1 MMLTDRLHA
10 VLFTLLLLLCACFA
24 HSQSIAPF
32 MGLGN
37 AQFFD
42 NNGQALTAGVLY
54 SYQAGTTTQQAT
66 YTDATGLT
74 LNPNP
79 IPFGSGAR
87 VGIWLNA
94 SNYYKFVL
102 CLQNDGAYCA
112 ASDVLFSVDQV
123 PGSPRLVS
131 TGSVFTGT
139 FISGSTTPA
148 TSGILRLA
156 SGDAICWRNTANT
169 ANLCISK
176 DSNDIL
182 EWAGGTLKMP
192 EVACSGNSASFDYL
206 CADSSTHHWKFTGNA
221 SSETIVPGIAA
232 AGVAGDLVTLAANGI
247 DITDSGISS
256 TAPAFPL
263 VIINGVTYGS
273 FGTNSYV
280 NGSVTSGTFT
290 PGETVLQA
298 TSAATAT
305 LVSVSPSGPMWIVTA
320 SITGTPNSSS
330 VWTGQTSGATFTPSI
345 VPSYSAAPIAGQCQI
360 ALSATVAGWGSC
372 ASFNPPQRV
381 VLSSSVTLPT
391 NTQTIVLTETVTFPS
406 TAGTYRA
413 DIRYGAWITA
423 YYKTCAAEVIDTTNS
438 LAFALN
444 AQTTSSTDYGNA
456 YIALSGSEVSTNTYA
471 AGATATFTLQA
482 QCNGTVHASVHSEFF
497 TFSPAEAT
505 YLSVTPVLSN

>member
-1 MMLTDRLHA
+1 MKKSIVQTSY
-10 VLFTLLLLLCACFA
+10 LLLLALCASFSPA
-24 HSQSIAPF
+24 QTVAPF

-54 SYQAGTTTQQAT
+54 SYQAGTTTQAAT
-66 YTDATGLT
+66 YTDATGLI

-102 CLQNDGAYCA
+102 CLQNDGPYCA

-139 FISGSTTPA
+139 FISGSSTPA
-148 TSGILRLA
+148 STGILRLA
-156 SGDAICWRNTANT
+156 TGDAICWRNTANT

-192 EVACSGNSASFDYL
+192 EVACSGNGASFDYL

-221 SSETIVPGIAA
+221 SAQAIIPGIAA
-232 AGVAGDLVTLAANGI
+232 AGVAGDLVVLAANGI
-247 DITDSGISS
+247 DITDTGISS
-256 TAPAFPL
+256 TNPAFAS
-263 VIINGVTYGS
+263 VIINGVTYS
-273 FGTNSYV
+273 A
-280 NGSVTSGTFT
+280 T
-290 PGETVLQA
+290 PT
-298 TSAATAT
+298 T
-305 LVSVSPSGPMWIVTA
+305 
-320 SITGTPNSSS
+320 
-330 VWTGQTSGATFTPSI
+330 
-345 VPSYSAAPIAGQCQI
+345 GQCQI
-360 ALSATVAGWGSC
+360 ATSGTVAGWGSC

-381 VLSSSVTLPT
+381 ALSSSVTLPT

-406 TAGTYRA
+406 AAGTYRA

-423 YYKTCAAEVIDTTNS
+423 YYKTCAAEVIDTTNAI
-438 LAFALN
+438 AFALN

-456 YIALSGSEVSTNTYA
+456 YIGLSGSEVSANTYA
-471 AGATATFTLQA
+471 PSATATFTLQA
-482 QCNGTVHASVHSEFF
+482 QCNGTVHASVNSELF